1 MRIKLALIC
10 GLTGFLTSYGSV
22 VAAQATYQDLLTGE
36 WSGQRVRMQDAGVD
50 INLNY
55 VGELMHNTRGGTRDA
70 TAYADQFTL
79 SGDFDLDKL
88 ANWSGASFHMILS
101 DRNGSQLDGKAQL
114 GTIQET
120 HEVFGRGA
128 YARLSRIYLQQ
139 TFFDGHLILKA
150 GRADPLDFFPRLGEF
165 FNISFSGSLTGY
177 NSNGW
182 YTFPIGE
189 YFTSAVLKSDT
200 SYFKLG
206 AFDVNPNALEG
217 SQGFKLVTTPGG
229 KTGTLTIAEAG
240 WTPRLGPQR
249 LAGAYRFGV
258 WHDTSDYADL
268 LLDQSGRQMSAPT
281 DLPLKRHSST
291 GYYVMIDQ
299 ALRVDR
305 AGRSL
310 RAFFN
315 LSQSDSDVNSV
326 DQLMSTGFWYDGLF
340 ASRPNDRL
348 GFGIARN
355 HVNDKLNTLARR
367 YMTAGNAPSFPVRS
381 YERPIELNYDFAVIS
396 GLHLTADVQ
405 YVRDPG
411 ARTDARSAVVW
422 GLRTTLNF

>member
-1 MRIKLALIC
+1 MRMKLALLS
-10 GLTGFLTSYGSV
+10 GLAGFLTSYGSV
-22 VAAQATYQDLLTGE
+22 VAAQTGDQDLLTGD
-36 WSGQRVRMQDAGVD
+36 WSGQRVRMRDAGVD

-79 SGDFDLDKL
+79 SGDFDLDKVT
-88 ANWSGASFHMILS
+88 NWPGASLHMIVS
-101 DRNGSQLDGKAQL
+101 DRNGAQLDGKAQL
-114 GTIQET
+114 GAIQET
-120 HEVFGRGA
+120 HEVFGRGP
-128 YARLSRIYLQQ
+128 YARLSRFYLQQ
-139 TFFDGHLILKA
+139 AFFDGRLILKA

-177 NSNGW
+177 NTNGW
-182 YTFPIGE
+182 YTYPIGE
-189 YFTSAVLKSDT
+189 YFTSAVLQSDT

-217 SQGFKLVTTPGG
+217 SQGFKFVTTPGG
-229 KTGTLTIAEAG
+229 KTGTLTIAEVG

-249 LAGAYRFGV
+249 LAGAYRSGT
-258 WHDTSDYADL
+258 WHDSSDYADL
-268 LLDQSGRQMSAPT
+268 LLDRSGRQMSAAT
-281 DLPLKRHSST
+281 DTPLKRHSST

-299 ALRVDR
+299 ALSVHKS
-305 AGRSL
+305 GRGL

-315 LSQSDSDVNSV
+315 LSQSDSDVNPV

-340 ASRPNDRL
+340 ASRPHDRL
-348 GFGIARN
+348 GLGIARN
-355 HVNDKLNTLARR
+355 HVNDKLNTLTRR
-367 YMTAGNAPSFPVRS
+367 YMAAGNTPPFPLRS
-381 YERPIELNYDFAVIS
+381 YERPVELNYDFAVIA

-411 ARTDARSAVVW
+411 ALAGEASAVVW
-422 GLRTTLNF
+422 GLRTTLIF